1 MAYSDNIDPYEG
13 FQEDL
18 LNLLR
23 DRLPPGWTVTP
34 KPLRPKKYPVP
45 DFIIELSGPGNERT
59 TLLVEMKSRLEPK
72 DVGSLAEQLQSYV
85 RDFGGEAVALVNSG
99 FLGLSTR
106 ERLKKAGIPY
116 ADATGNVRIVSSRPA
131 LFIETQ
137 GAARSPYREPRQAR
151 TLKGAKAG
159 RIVRA
164 LCDARPPF
172 AVRKLAASAG
182 VDPGYVSRLL
192 AFLDNE
198 ELIRR
203 ERIPA
208 IRPRPWLGETRK
220 ERCGPVIE
228 VRWRQLIERWARD
241 YTFLE
246 SNRAFPYLEP
256 RGLSGLASRLAAVGE
271 QVAVT
276 GSAAAAEVAP
286 VAPTRLLEAY
296 VASPEKVAEK
306 LGLRPAES
314 GANVLLIRPYDP
326 IVFERT
332 AERKGILYVSLV
344 QAAVDLLT
352 GPGRSPAEGKALL
365 DWMEKNESA
374 WRS

>member
-1 MAYSDNIDPYEG
+1 MDNLYNSL
-13 FQEDL
+13 QEDL

-23 DRLPPGWTVTP
+23 DRLPPGWTVVP
-34 KPLRPKKYPVP
+34 KPLPTNQYPAP
-45 DFIIELSGPGNERT
+45 DFILELSGPGKERT
-59 TLLVEMKSRLEPK
+59 TFLVEMKGRLEPK
-72 DVGSLAEQLQSYV
+72 DVGSLTEQLQSYV
-85 RDFGGEAVALVNSG
+85 RNFGGEAVGLVNTG

-116 ADATGNVRIVSSRPA
+116 ADATGNVRIVATRPA

-151 TLKGAKAG
+151 SLKGAKAG

-164 LCDARPPF
+164 LCEAKPPF
-172 AVRKLAASAG
+172 TVRKLAASAG

-192 AFLDNE
+192 AFLDSE
-198 ELIRR
+198 ELIKR
-203 ERIPA
+203 ERILA
-208 IRPRPWLGETRK
+208 ARPRPWLGQTRR
-220 ERCGPVIE
+220 ERGGPVVE

-246 SNRAFPYLEP
+246 SNWALPFLEP
-256 RGLSGLASRLAAVGE
+256 RGLSGFTARLAAIGE
-271 QVAVT
+271 RIAIT

-286 VAPTRLLEAY
+286 VAPTKLMEAY
-296 VASPEKVAEK
+296 VDSPEKAAEK

-326 IVFERT
+326 VVFERT
-332 AERKGILYVSLV
+332 IERGGVSYVSLV

-352 GPGRSPAEGKALL
+352 GPGRSPSEGKALL
-365 DWMEKNESA
+365 DWMEKNEPD
-374 WRS
+374 WRR